1 LHDAAFC
8 ITLTPLQ
15 QDAQQR
21 QERIMKWQIEQ
32 YSTGAVL
39 SVNFYETDK
48 CARLIELIAHM
59 TGIDIDDLDAVC
71 VAE

>member
-1 LHDAAFC
+1 
-8 ITLTPLQ
+8 
-15 QDAQQR
+15 
-21 QERIMKWQIEQ
+21 MKWQIEQ

-71 VAE
+71 VVD